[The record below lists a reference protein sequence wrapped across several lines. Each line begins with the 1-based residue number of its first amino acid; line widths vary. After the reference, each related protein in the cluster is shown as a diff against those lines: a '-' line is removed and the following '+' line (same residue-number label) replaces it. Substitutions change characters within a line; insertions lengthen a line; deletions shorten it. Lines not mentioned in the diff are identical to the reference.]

1 VARYENGA
9 AAINVTR
16 RYDANLVITR
26 PVTDL
31 RPAGISSFVKV
42 DNWNPYAVNVFR
54 TAVRP
59 RIADGVKWLRQ
70 PINLGSRRSGCM
82 VKKKNQVGVIYEI
95 RVSSASGKST
105 KPDEYITC
113 SKAEEQPHG
122 WLHYELRDGTNGLAQ
137 PKNWRRVEA
146 NQQKR

>member
-1 VARYENGA
+1 
-9 AAINVTR
+9 
-16 RYDANLVITR
+16 
-26 PVTDL
+26 
-31 RPAGISSFVKV
+31 
-42 DNWNPYAVNVFR
+42 
-54 TAVRP
+54 
-59 RIADGVKWLRQ
+59 
-70 PINLGSRRSGCM
+70 M

-137 PKNWRRVEA
+137 PKNWRKVEA
-146 NQQKR
+146 DQQKQVTALRVQRLRPATPLLSSRIH